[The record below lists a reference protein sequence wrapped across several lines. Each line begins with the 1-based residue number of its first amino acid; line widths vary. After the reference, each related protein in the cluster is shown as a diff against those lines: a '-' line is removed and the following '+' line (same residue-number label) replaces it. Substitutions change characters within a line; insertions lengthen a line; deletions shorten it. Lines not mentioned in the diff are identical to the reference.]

1 MNEQEM
7 LGKVTR
13 LEQETARLRAEV
25 HALSQ
30 ALAKGDEALAT
41 TEIRLKLAYLATIQA
56 LVRAIEAKDPYTV
69 GHSAM
74 VAKVAVSVARQLGL
88 SDDERERIRIAAT
101 LLDIGKIGVP
111 GAILVKE
118 EELSAE
124 ELTALREHVKIG
136 AQIVEPV
143 IYPWD
148 ISSLLYQHHERLD
161 GSGYPEGL
169 RGDDIE
175 FEARVLALADAFV
188 AMLANRA
195 YRKAHDEKEVMKYFY
210 DQAGKTFD
218 DACVAALAQLLA
230 GDEELR
236 RDLEH
241 FNAAL
246 SQ

>member
-7 LGKVTR
+7 LGKMNR

-74 VAKVAVSVARQLGL
+74 VAKVAVAVARQSGL
-88 SDDERERIRIAAT
+88 SEDERERLRISGT
-101 LLDIGKIGVP
+101 LLDIGKIGIA
-111 GAILVKE
+111 GSILVKQDELSE
-118 EELSAE
+118 EERL
-124 ELTALREHVKIG
+124 ALREHVKIG
-136 AQIVEPV
+136 AQIVEPI

-161 GSGYPEGL
+161 GSGYPEAL
-169 RGDDIE
+169 KGDEIE
-175 FEARVLALADAFV
+175 FEARVLGLADAFV
-188 AMLANRA
+188 AMLADRA
-195 YRKAHDEKEVMKYFY
+195 YRKALGEKEVMNYFY
-210 DQAGKTFD
+210 DRQN
-218 DACVAALAQLLA
+218 L
-230 GDEELR
+230 
-236 RDLEH
+236 
-241 FNAAL
+241 
-246 SQ
+246 